1 MKFIQ
6 TVEALIQ
13 SGVTFSL
20 KLGAAGEN
28 VRLDIVATGKS
39 TKTGVALPSK
49 ALIGTGKELDDALA
63 EFLPKYAASTTRIHD
78 VLASADSDLAAAE
91 REAAEAAR
99 KAVEEK
105 SRAKSSPGAK
115 SAGKA
120 APSAKRDLSAGML
133 GGSDDG
139 GGDDIDCDDDGEGG
153 GDHNTTLDA
162 STADAPTSAQSPAN
176 AASGALSPALF

>member
-1 MKFIQ
+1 MQFIQ
-6 TVEALIQ
+6 SLEALIQ

-20 KLGAAGEN
+20 KLAAAGEN

-91 REAAEAAR
+91 REATETAR

-105 SRAKSSPGAK
+105 SRSKSNPGVK

-120 APSAKRDLSAGML
+120 APPAKRDLSAGML
-133 GGSDDG
+133 A
-139 GGDDIDCDDDGEGG
+139 GGDDSGGDDNDGGEGG
-153 GDHNTTLDA
+153 DDTTLDA
-162 STADAPTSAQSPAN
+162 STADAPTSPQSPAT
-176 AASGALSPALF
+176 AE